1 MNLYDV
7 RNELNQGKTIYD
19 LPLRVTYYA
28 RVSTEKEE
36 QIHSLAAQVD
46 YYRDFIAR
54 CNRWTFVE
62 GYVDEGVS
70 GTGAEKREHFMR
82 MIHDGKNGRFDFV
95 VTKEISRFSR
105 STLDSIQYT
114 QELLRCG
121 VGVFFQSDNLNTLMP
136 DAELR
141 LTILSSIAQ
150 DEVRKISERVK
161 FGFQRA
167 IESGVVLGNNRIW
180 GYEKQNG
187 KLIVR
192 ESEAE
197 IVRIIFDLYANQKM
211 GIRAISDRLTQL
223 GYQNT
228 KGNDFSF
235 STVRGILVNPKYKG
249 YYCGRKS
256 CKYDYRCS
264 DRKYFPEEE
273 WVQYRD
279 EDTVPPIIPEALWE
293 KANKLLAQRS
303 DGQRS
308 KTGYHNKYPYSGKII
323 CSTHHAPFYHAVYR
337 SQKGKRE
344 IWQCCQYR
352 KKGKSGCKIPFLY
365 TEELNQIVGMLL
377 EELPL
382 KPSEIHRKLLRIY
395 GSIGILGLQGEEIN
409 RVKSGIE
416 EIRRRK
422 NKLLEL
428 NLGGHISNEE
438 FRVRNEQFNA
448 EMAARNTQLSQLEE
462 ARKNRPNREAQMAV
476 IHREIEKEL
485 DFTDEFSL
493 GFIDALLDRIEVD
506 DGEDGQ
512 IHVSLH
518 SELFPQGYQYRI
530 QRRRGKPSLCSR
542 QYI

>member
-1 MNLYDV
+1 MKQPNSKSSIAAQNTGGHDLPVFCCTGDIKGKDRQHMNLYDV

-36 QIHSLAAQVD
+36 QLHSLAAQVD

-62 GYVDEGVS
+62 GYIDEGVS

-211 GIRAISDRLTQL
+211 GIRAIADRLTKL

-228 KGNDFSF
+228 RGNDFSF
-235 STVRGILVNPKYKG
+235 STIRGILVNPKYKG

-256 CKYDYRCS
+256 CKYDYRCIGMKIPCLPLS
-264 DRKYFPEEE
+264 RKRFGRRRTNFWPSGRMDCDRKPVITTSIPIAGKSSAPPTMRRSITPCIAHKTENGRFGSAVNIAKKEE
-273 WVQYRD
+273 VA
-279 EDTVPPIIPEALWE
+279 V
-293 KANKLLAQRS
+293 KLLS
-303 DGQRS
+303 F
-308 KTGYHNKYPYSGKII
+308 TP
-323 CSTHHAPFYHAVYR
+323 
-337 SQKGKRE
+337 
-344 IWQCCQYR
+344 
-352 KKGKSGCKIPFLY
+352 
-365 TEELNQIVGMLL
+365 
-377 EELPL
+377 
-382 KPSEIHRKLLRIY
+382 
-395 GSIGILGLQGEEIN
+395 
-409 RVKSGIE
+409 
-416 EIRRRK
+416 
-422 NKLLEL
+422 
-428 NLGGHISNEE
+428 
-438 FRVRNEQFNA
+438 RN
-448 EMAARNTQLSQLEE
+448 
-462 ARKNRPNREAQMAV
+462 
-476 IHREIEKEL
+476 
-485 DFTDEFSL
+485 
-493 GFIDALLDRIEVD
+493 
-506 DGEDGQ
+506 
-512 IHVSLH
+512 
-518 SELFPQGYQYRI
+518 
-530 QRRRGKPSLCSR
+530 
-542 QYI
+542 